1 MVSID
6 SPNIARV
13 RNLSSNHISSIE
25 CLTVDDQARAARD
38 AVLEKSRCVVVPF
51 NMIATESGCII
62 KTANTFYKVQ

>member
-1 MVSID
+1 VPID
-6 SPNIARV
+6 SSNIACV
-13 RNLSSNHISSIE
+13 QNLFSDCINFVE

>member
-1 MVSID
+1 
-6 SPNIARV
+6 
-13 RNLSSNHISSIE
+13 
-25 CLTVDDQARAARD
+25 VDDQARAARD